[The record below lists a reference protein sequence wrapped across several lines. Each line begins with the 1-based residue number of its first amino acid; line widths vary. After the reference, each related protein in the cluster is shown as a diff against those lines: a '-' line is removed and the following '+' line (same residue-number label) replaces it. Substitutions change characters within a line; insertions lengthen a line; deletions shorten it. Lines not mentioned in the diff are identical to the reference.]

1 MRKQHKWSDGQCVPF
16 SQLDLHNVLNEMVGH
31 LEIARQQV
39 SALVCTL
46 GLHASCLII
55 GWGENRSSYF
65 ERFKFSFCHNF
76 FFFSF
81 LSGFISSSCCCCC
94 CLWLFRYRNAISP
107 TESIKNSNTYVST
120 DVSCLSKLAKKN
132 ILFLMTEKKNNS
144 KRQWRT
150 QRAGFLFLSLSILSQ
165 ITSPVCVWLCVSLF
179 FFCLFFFF
187 TWFAWR
193 KTRNWA
199 TLYVAYTRGSRASKR
214 PASPASSTHSH
225 THTHT
230 FHSDMSDAYRLRIL
244 WPRRFIFFFFW
255 ISLLNK

>member
-1 MRKQHKWSDGQCVPF
+1 MR
-16 SQLDLHNVLNEMVGH
+16 
-31 LEIARQQV
+31 
-39 SALVCTL
+39 
-46 GLHASCLII
+46 SCLII

-81 LSGFISSSCCCCC
+81 LSGFLSSSSCC

-107 TESIKNSNTYVST
+107 TESIKNSNTYVSA
-120 DVSCLSKLAKKN
+120 DVSCLCKLAKKN

-150 QRAGFLFLSLSILSQ
+150 QRAGFLFLSLY
-165 ITSPVCVWLCVSLF
+165 TFPNNVARVCVIVCVAFLLLSF
-179 FFCLFFFF
+179 FFFF

-199 TLYVAYTRGSRASKR
+199 TLYVAYTSGSRASKR
-214 PASPASSTHSH
+214 PASSTHSH
-225 THTHT
+225 THTHIP
-230 FHSDMSDAYRLRIL
+230 FRHVGCLSASYPLASSIH
-244 WPRRFIFFFFW
+244 F
-255 ISLLNK
+255 LLFLNFPPK